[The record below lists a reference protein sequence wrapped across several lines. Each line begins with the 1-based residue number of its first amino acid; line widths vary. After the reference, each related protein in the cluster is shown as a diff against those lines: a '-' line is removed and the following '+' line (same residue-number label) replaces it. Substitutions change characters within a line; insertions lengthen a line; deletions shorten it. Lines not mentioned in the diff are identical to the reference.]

1 MLLKLQQKK
10 LIKCKPM
17 KAEDFTQFYF
27 RNEYKP
33 STQDRRDFLKKLGGG
48 IIVVFAVGKLSLLD
62 GFSQET
68 ENYLTDEL
76 NFNAYLRV
84 KEDGRVDCY
93 TGKIEMGQGVV
104 TSLAQ
109 VLAEELE
116 VSVYAVDMIMG
127 DTELCPYDAGTWGS
141 LTTRFAD
148 PPIRAAAAEAR
159 EILMNLAAEHL
170 GTTKG
175 NLKVVEGVVYD
186 KNSDQK
192 ISYAELT
199 NGKKIIQNLENKP
212 EIKKAKDFKIIGKP
226 LPSLNAL
233 SKVTGKAQYSGDIKL
248 PGMVYASIVRPNV
261 YGSKKTAVNASGLIE
276 FNDAEL
282 VEDKNLVA
290 VIHSD
295 PEIAYKAAKSVK
307 VQWDEPEA
315 KANTETIFK
324 YLEENIL
331 DNKTYEKG
339 GSLEGGKKV
348 SKKLIEASYY
358 DGYKAH
364 ASIETHVATCYFEG
378 DKLTMWVSTQTPFG
392 TREHVA
398 KALEMP
404 LEKVHIK
411 QILLGGGFGGKTNSD
426 QAIEAAIIAKLCG
439 KPVQL
444 VWTRK
449 EEFMYDRFRTAAVMK
464 VSSGIDNEGKLKLW
478 EFDIYCAGTRGT
490 NLFYEVPNNRTR
502 IFNENNIH
510 PFATG
515 AWRAPGN
522 NSTTFARESHIDV
535 TAVAAGINPLEFRL
549 QNLKDED
556 MKATLKLAAETFG
569 WEKPK
574 KEGHGYGIALGEDA
588 GTKVALIAEVKV
600 DKTTGVVQ
608 PIRVV
613 CAQDMGQVVNPQGA
627 ILQTEGGITMGIG
640 YALYEDIEFNGG
652 DIKTTNFNSYEITRF
667 SKTPKIECVFIDKMD
682 SKPQGGGEP
691 AIICVGGAIA
701 NAVFDACGAR
711 VYQMPVTPKRILDA
725 IHQS

>member
-1 MLLKLQQKK
+1 
-10 LIKCKPM
+10 M
-17 KAEDFTQFYF
+17 KVEDFTQFYSN
-27 RNEYKP
+27 NEYKP

-48 IIVVFAVGKLSLLD
+48 IIVVFTVGKLSILD
-62 GFSQET
+62 GFSQEM
-68 ENYLTDEL
+68 ENYLKDDL
-76 NFNAYLRV
+76 DFNAYLRI

-93 TGKIEMGQGVV
+93 TGKIEMGQGVI

-116 VSVYAVDMIMG
+116 VSVYDVDMIMG

-148 PPIRAAAAEAR
+148 PPIREAGAEAR
-159 EILMNLAAEHL
+159 EILLNLAAQHL
-170 GTTKG
+170 GTSKE
-175 NLKVVEGVVYD
+175 NLKVSEGIVYD
-186 KNSDQK
+186 NNSSRK
-192 ISYAELT
+192 ISYVELT
-199 NGKKIIQNLENKP
+199 KGKKIVQKLAIKP

-233 SKVTGKAQYSGDIKL
+233 SKVTGKATYSGDIKL
-248 PGMVYASIVRPNV
+248 PGMVYATIVRPNV
-261 YGSKKTAVNASGLIE
+261 YGSKKIAVDASGLSE
-276 FNDAEL
+276 FDGVKL
-282 VEDKNLVA
+282 IEDKNLVA
-290 VIHSD
+290 VVHSD
-295 PEIAYKAAKSVK
+295 PEVAYKAANSVK

-324 YLEENIL
+324 YLEENIQ
-331 DNKTYEKG
+331 NSKVFEEG
-339 GSLEGGKKV
+339 GSLATGNND
-348 SKKLIEASYY
+348 SKKIIESSYY

-378 DKLTMWVSTQTPFG
+378 DKLTMWTSTQTPFG
-392 TREHVA
+392 TREQVS

-426 QAIEAAIIAKLCG
+426 QAIEAATIAKLCG

-449 EEFMYDRFRTAAVMK
+449 EEFMYDRFRPAALMN
-464 VSSGIDNEGKLKLW
+464 VSTGIDNEGNLTLW

-490 NLFYEVPNNRTR
+490 NLFYNIPNNRTR
-502 IFNENNIH
+502 LFNDNNIH
-510 PFATG
+510 PFGTG

-535 TAVAAGINPLEFRL
+535 TAEIAGIDPLTFRL

-569 WEKPK
+569 WEKEK

-600 DKTTGVVQ
+600 DKTTGIVQ
-608 PIRVV
+608 PIRIV

-627 ILQTEGGITMGIG
+627 VLQTEGGITMGIG
-640 YALYEDIEFNGG
+640 YALFEDIEFNGG
-652 DIKTTNFNSYEITRF
+652 DIKTRNFNSYEITRF
-667 SKTPKIECVFIDKMD
+667 STTPKIECVFIDKMD

-711 VYQMPVTPKRILDA
+711 VVQMPITPKRILDA
-725 IHQS
+725 IQKY